1 MKTITY
7 QTPNQDSVFASL
19 SIRKNPDEAFQNA
32 IQMGMRYPE
41 EWMYMYSKNGYDYFK
56 HSDTRRYC
64 RYPQSRF
71 LAIATLICCKAK
83 NIWRKK
89 DEI

>member
-7 QTPNQDSVFASL
+7 QTPNQDSVFVSL
-19 SIRKNPDEAFQNA
+19 NIRKNPDEAFQNA
-32 IQMGMRYPE
+32 IRMGMRYPE

-64 RYPQSRF
+64 RYPQSGF
-71 LAIATLICCKAK
+71 LAIVAIVYCKAK
-83 NIWRKK
+83 KYLEEKR
-89 DEI
+89 